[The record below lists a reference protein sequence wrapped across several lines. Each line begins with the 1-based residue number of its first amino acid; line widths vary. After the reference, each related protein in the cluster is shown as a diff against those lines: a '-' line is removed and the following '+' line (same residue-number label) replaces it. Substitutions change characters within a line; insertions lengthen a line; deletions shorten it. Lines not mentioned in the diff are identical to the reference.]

1 MVQVRTRKFASEI
14 YWPLAK
20 EKVKYY
26 SLPTAFM
33 RVLQSP
39 DMLFMD
45 IPWKTGGWGFYLPMI
60 IMVLEPCVWL
70 ETISH
75 TTDHLFGF
83 SFSWSP
89 PLIAIH
95 INRVGFLHLPTF
107 TTYLCRYTAKIS
119 TVDMHQS
126 DLWSEIRIR
135 PDLIYIMGSKIKI
148 RKQMEIFEDEKVMT
162 QIYIF
167 FCTLL
172 LPFYTISRLL
182 L

>member
-1 MVQVRTRKFASEI
+1 MYFVHISILLKSNPLTKQRVWKIFNWRIYNFRKGKSVNSKSE
-14 YWPLAK
+14 
-20 EKVKYY
+20 KYY

-126 DLWSEIRIR
+126 ELWSEIRIR
-135 PDLIYIMGSKIKI
+135 TDLI
-148 RKQMEIFEDEKVMT
+148 T
-162 QIYIF
+162 
-167 FCTLL
+167 
-172 LPFYTISRLL
+172 
-182 L
+182 

>member
-1 MVQVRTRKFASEI
+1 MGWIKIGTFIFFYLTYFRSLGQKSKNNFVLFLVQVRTRKFASEI

-126 DLWSEIRIR
+126 DLWSEIRT
-135 PDLIYIMGSKIKI
+135 DLIS
-148 RKQMEIFEDEKVMT
+148 
-162 QIYIF
+162 
-167 FCTLL
+167 
-172 LPFYTISRLL
+172 
-182 L
+182 

>member
-1 MVQVRTRKFASEI
+1 MWNQKEESFERSTIPSIHLEI
-14 YWPLAK
+14 SYYVNFW
-20 EKVKYY
+20 EKYY
-26 SLPTAFM
+26 LLLPTAFM

-107 TTYLCRYTAKIS
+107 TTYLCTCRYTAKIS

-126 DLWSEIRIR
+126 DLCI
-135 PDLIYIMGSKIKI
+135 
-148 RKQMEIFEDEKVMT
+148 
-162 QIYIF
+162 
-167 FCTLL
+167 
-172 LPFYTISRLL
+172 
-182 L
+182 